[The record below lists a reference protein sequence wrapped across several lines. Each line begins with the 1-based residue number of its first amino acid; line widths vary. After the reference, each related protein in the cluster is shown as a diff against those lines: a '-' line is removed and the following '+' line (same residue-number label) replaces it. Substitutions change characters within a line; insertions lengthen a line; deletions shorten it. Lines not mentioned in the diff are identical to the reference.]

1 MRCPTFQRVPRLAVH
16 TSKVTRTRWPGLGL
30 LASVVVAGCSQPIS
44 PEVQKPPT
52 PELTDLKI
60 DAAAADSLFAGLDE
74 IKSLGFPSADTTHT
88 DTAPVYGPAIN
99 PADPCGMLHATSQGD
114 LGDGWQAFRQLNV
127 ASTSDSRQTLHE
139 TVAIFPDKATAQA
152 EFQRLTEAFNK
163 CNSQSPSAYSFGMRN
178 AITLSWADNTGA
190 TRIYTTGNVVYGV
203 TSSGAT
209 DNAEVAGQV
218 ANQLKTNIIDPA

>member
-1 MRCPTFQRVPRLAVH
+1 MICPTFQRVPRLTVH
-16 TSKVTRTRWPGLGL
+16 TSKVTRRWWAGLGL
-30 LASVVVAGCSQPIS
+30 LTSAVVAGCSQPVS
-44 PEVQKPPT
+44 PATEKPPT
-52 PELTDLKI
+52 PELTELKI

-74 IKSLGFPSADTTHT
+74 VKSLGFPTADTTHT

-99 PADPCGMLHATSQGD
+99 PADPCGTLHATAQGD

-127 ASTSDSRQTLHE
+127 ASTSDARQTLHE
-139 TVAIFPDKATAQA
+139 TVAIFPDKPAAQA

-163 CNSQSPSAYSFGMRN
+163 CKAQSAGAYSFGMRN
-178 AITLSWADNTGA
+178 AITLSWSDNTGA
-190 TRIYTTGNVVYGV
+190 TRVYTTGNVVYGV
-203 TSSGAT
+203 TSSGAA